1 MSVTYKVAGSVTVEI
16 SDNIIS
22 IETAGSSRSSDSY
35 ISKKMVSDL
44 LDSLVEGIGMIIDDI
59 NTDIV
64 SLPGQILV
72 AKNGDTSYIIFYNG
86 FGTYITKKMGKM
98 GLGYAKEIPKSDYLM
113 VLKSVMVFIK
123 ALLV

>member
-16 SDNIIS
+16 SDSEIS

>member
-1 MSVTYKVAGSVTVEI
+1 MIYKVAGSVTVEI
-16 SDNIIS
+16 SDSEIS
-22 IETAGSSRSSDSY
+22 IETVGSSRSSDSY

>member
-1 MSVTYKVAGSVTVEI
+1 MTVEI
-16 SDNIIS
+16 SDSQIS
-22 IETAGSSRSSDSY
+22 IETAGYSRSSDSY
-35 ISKKMVSDL
+35 VSKKMVSDL
-44 LDSLVEGIGMIIDDI
+44 LDSLVEGIGTIIDDI